1 MNACS
6 GSWLRAAPLVPELP
20 LFPLRTVL
28 FPGGLLPLRLFETRY
43 LDMVSR
49 CLREDSEFGVLLIL
63 SGGETGAVTELAGV
77 GTSARIVDFSQL
89 PDGLLGLMCR
99 GARRFRLLGH
109 RVQPDGLLVG
119 SVDWLA
125 EHGPSALLA
134 EHRPQAEMLRQ
145 ALQELGD
152 TARHLEEDFDDAGWV
167 ANRLAEF
174 LPLEHT
180 AQQSLLEVT
189 DPQERMRQLAPL
201 IQIADEPDSGA

>member
-1 MNACS
+1 M
-6 GSWLRAAPLVPELP
+6 PELP

-28 FPGGLLPLRLFETRY
+28 FPGGLLPLRVFETRY

-49 CLREDSEFGVLLIL
+49 CLREDSEFGVLLIF
-63 SGGETGAVTELAGV
+63 GGQESGAVTELAAV
-77 GTSARIVDFSQL
+77 GTSARIVDFSRL

-99 GARRFRLLGH
+99 GSRRFRLQGH
-109 RVQPDGLLVG
+109 HVQPDGLLVG
-119 SVDWLA
+119 AVEWLA
-125 EHGPSALLA
+125 ENGPSALLP
-134 EHRPQAEMLRQ
+134 EHRPQAQVLRQ

-180 AQQSLLEVT
+180 AQQSLLELA
-189 DPQERMRQLAPL
+189 DPQERMQRLAPL
-201 IQIADEPDSGA
+201 IQITDNPDAGP

>member
-6 GSWLRAAPLVPELP
+6 GNLPRAPGLELP

-43 LDMVSR
+43 IDMVSR
-49 CLREDSEFGVLLIL
+49 CLREGGEFGVLLIL
-63 SGGETGAVTELAGV
+63 SGGETGVITELAGV